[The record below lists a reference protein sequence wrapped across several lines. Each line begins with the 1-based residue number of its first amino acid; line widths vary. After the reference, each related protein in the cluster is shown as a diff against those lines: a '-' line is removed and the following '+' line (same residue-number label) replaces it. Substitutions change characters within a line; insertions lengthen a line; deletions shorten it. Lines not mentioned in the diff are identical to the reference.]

1 VLTVLPPGTRL
12 RVHPLEDGTVL
23 LVPARASSSQAQPT
37 MRISPEKGW
46 FDTSELE
53 VS

>member
-1 VLTVLPPGTRL
+1 VY
-12 RVHPLEDGTVL
+12 PLEDGTVL
-23 LVPARASSSQAQPT
+23 LVPAQPGSALQAQPT
-37 MRISPEKGW
+37 MRLNAEKGW